1 MLKVV
6 ERGDFVS
13 YSGFVG
19 RHRLPYGRGSVTYS
33 KPSRERKRPV
43 IFVFAAA
50 GILLLIGCSR
60 QDAVHAQ
67 AGKMPVVAVRV
78 VSAVTKDIPLDI
90 ASIGN
95 VEAVSSVDVKSR
107 IAGQVSQVRF
117 ESGQD
122 VQAGQVLFQIDSE
135 PLLRQIAELE
145 ANIARDVAQE
155 KQALANVAKD
165 EAQLKSDKSKADR
178 GRELAKEGVFSKE
191 QTETLV
197 SAADS
202 SQANLDAD
210 RAAVESGR
218 AAKRADEAKLAQTNL
233 QLGYAQITAPIS
245 GRTGAIAIKQGNLV
259 KDNDTTLVTILQI
272 TPIYVSFA
280 VPEQLLPQV
289 RRYNG
294 QRPLVVEA
302 VAADNSTVQGKLDFI
317 DNTVDTTTGTI
328 KLKAVFDNQ
337 TRKLWPGQFVNVRAR
352 LDVEQGRVVVPA
364 RTVQSGPQGKYVWV
378 VNGDE
383 TVAMRPVQ
391 VLRNYISSEAS
402 EQAVIGSGLQ
412 SGESIISEGQML
424 LMPGAKVRVLKA
436 KSSSENAAASTEF
449 GTGS

>member
-1 MLKVV
+1 
-6 ERGDFVS
+6 
-13 YSGFVG
+13 
-19 RHRLPYGRGSVTYS
+19 
-33 KPSRERKRPV
+33 
-43 IFVFAAA
+43 
-50 GILLLIGCSR
+50 
-60 QDAVHAQ
+60 
-67 AGKMPVVAVRV
+67 
-78 VSAVTKDIPLDI
+78 VTKDIPLDI

-95 VEAVSSVDVKSR
+95 VEAISSVDVKSR
-107 IAGQVSQVRF
+107 IAGQVAQVRF

-165 EAQLKSDKSKADR
+165 EAQLKADKAKADR

-259 KDNDTTLVTILQI
+259 KDNDSTLVTILQT

-289 RRYNG
+289 RRYNS

-328 KLKAVFDNQ
+328 KLKASFDNQ
-337 TRKLWPGQFVNVRAR
+337 SRKLWPGQFVNVRAR
-352 LDVEQGRVVVPA
+352 LDVELGRVVVPA

-378 VNGDE
+378 VNSDE

-391 VLRNYISSEAS
+391 VLRNYTSSEAS
-402 EQAVIGSGLQ
+402 EQAVIGSGLVA
-412 SGESIISEGQML
+412 GESIISEGQML

-436 KSSSENAAASTEF
+436 AGAEL

>member
-1 MLKVV
+1 MK
-6 ERGDFVS
+6 
-13 YSGFVG
+13 YSGFIGALAV
-19 RHRLPYGRGSVTYS
+19 
-33 KPSRERKRPV
+33 
-43 IFVFAAA
+43 
-50 GILLLIGCSR
+50 ILLSSGCNRPDS
-60 QDAVHAQ
+60 VHAQ

-78 VSAVTKDIPLDI
+78 VPAVTKDIPLDI

-178 GRELAKEGVFSKE
+178 GRQLAQEGVFSKE

-197 SAADS
+197 SAADA
-202 SQANLDAD
+202 SQASLDAD

-218 AAKRADEAKLAQTNL
+218 AAKRADEAKLAQTKL
-233 QLGYAQITAPIS
+233 QLDYSQITAPIS
-245 GRTGAIAIKQGNLV
+245 GRTGAIAIKPGNLV
-259 KDNDTTLVTILQI
+259 KDNDTTLVTILQT

-289 RRYNG
+289 RKYNN
-294 QRPLVVEA
+294 QHPLVVEA
-302 VAADNSTVQGKLDFI
+302 VTADNTTVQGKLDFI

-328 KLKAVFDNQ
+328 KLKAMFDNQ
-337 TRKLWPGQFVNVRAR
+337 ARKLWPGQFVNVRAR

-378 VNGDE
+378 VNSDD
-383 TVAMRPVQ
+383 TVAMRQVQ
-391 VLRNYISSEAS
+391 VLRNYTNGETS
-402 EQAVIGSGLQ
+402 EQAVIGSGVEA
-412 SGESIISEGQML
+412 GENIISEGQML

-436 KSSSENAAASTEF
+436 NSSSEKAAAGNEF